1 MNRKMVGRNFFKDTR
16 GAAAAEFALLAPILL
31 FLMIGVA
38 DFGRYLHMKMQI
50 DNLARNAAEY
60 VRQGGDPDYL
70 QQDVLLQAEFLG
82 SEAETLE
89 VTAEEFCECADGVEA
104 ICSAS
109 SPCSG
114 GYMRR
119 FFAVELRQTYR
130 SMLPY
135 PGLPEEIIL
144 TGFSRMQ
151 TE

>member
-1 MNRKMVGRNFFKDTR
+1 MNGKRSFKNFLRDTR
-16 GAAAAEFALLAPILL
+16 GAAAAEFALLAPVLL

-38 DFGRYLHMKMQI
+38 DFGRYLHMKMQL

-82 SEAETLE
+82 SDTESLQ
-89 VTAEEFCECADGVEA
+89 VTAEEFCECYDGVEA
-104 ICSAS
+104 ICSAT
-109 SPCSG
+109 SPCGG

-119 FFAVELRQTYR
+119 FFAVELQQSFR

-135 PGLPEEIIL
+135 PGLPEEVIL